1 MKLLEH
7 EAKTILSQFKI
18 AVPSS
23 VLVHKGKIPKL
34 DLPVV
39 LKSQVPI
46 GGRGKA
52 GGIKVV
58 KSDNKLHEAIDDLFK
73 LDIKGFTPQTLLA
86 EELLN
91 IKHEYYISMVIDRK
105 TATIM
110 LVAQK
115 MGGINVEDGSRSD
128 LLEMAVG
135 NWNLEGGIWKMVV
148 GWWKMEGGSWKVAN
162 NPNFEAVGQALADY
176 YDLQGQAFALQDLVE
191 NLYRCFIK
199 NDAMLIE
206 INPLVLTTDDKL
218 VAGDC
223 KMELDDSAS
232 FRHDWKFEQT
242 EAEVN
247 FVTLDEHGT
256 VATIANGAGL
266 AMATVDAVA
275 NAGMKPANFLDIGG
289 GANTESV
296 MAAFTQIME
305 YSHVKTIVIN
315 IFAGITRCDEV
326 AKAIIAARDQMP
338 GLPKLCIRLAGTNY
352 DEAKILLDKNNIK
365 LLPTLEACI
374 DQALEY
380 SS

>member
-1 MKLLEH
+1 MKLMEH
-7 EAKTILSQFKI
+7 EAKSILSQFKI

-23 VLVHKGKIPKL
+23 VLVHKGKTTEL

-58 KSDNKLHEAIDDLFK
+58 KSDKKLNKTIDDLFK
-73 LDIKGFTPQTLLA
+73 LDIKGFIPQTLLA
-86 EELLN
+86 EELLD

-115 MGGINVEDGSRSD
+115 MGGINVES
-128 LLEMAVG
+128 
-135 NWNLEGGIWKMVV
+135 LEGGIWKMVV

-176 YDLQGQAFALQDLVE
+176 YDLQGQAFVLQDLVE
-191 NLYRCFIK
+191 NLYKCFVR
-199 NDAMLIE
+199 NDATLIE

-232 FRHDWKFEQT
+232 FRHNWKFEQT

-296 MAAFTQIME
+296 MAAFAQIME

-352 DEAKILLDKNNIK
+352 DEAKVLLDKNNIK

-380 SS
+380 TS